1 MKTDMRKAI
10 TTFALGAALITVVP
24 GTFAQ
29 GYGNTNHDSLIQ
41 KIIQKFGLKE
51 ADVRSV
57 FDSFHQDRETQMEK
71 RYEDRLT
78 QLVKDGKITEA
89 QKKLMITKHEEM
101 QKYMQSQRDALKDK
115 TPEQRKAIMDAKRAE
130 IEKWAKDNGIDIQY
144 LQPRFG
150 GPGGHMG
157 GRGMGMRGW
166 NK

>member
-1 MKTDMRKAI
+1 MKTDIRKAI
-10 TTFALGAALITVVP
+10 ATFALGAALMTVVP

-29 GYGNTNHDSLIQ
+29 GFGNTNHDSLIQ

-57 FDSFHQDRETQMEK
+57 FDSFHQDRVNQMK
-71 RYEDRLT
+71 TKNVDRLT

-89 QKKLMITKHEEM
+89 QKKLMIAKQEEM
-101 QKYMQSQRDALKDK
+101 QKNAQSQRDALKDK

-150 GPGGHMG
+150 RPGGHMG

>member
-10 TTFALGAALITVVP
+10 ATFALGAALITVVP

-150 GPGGHMG
+150 RPGGHMG